1 MLALANLLY
10 CKEETDDMLD
20 IIYSLEDDVAQ
31 QFVDTQTVD
40 DKEGQ
45 VAQ

>member
-1 MLALANLLY
+1 
-10 CKEETDDMLD
+10 MLD

>member
-1 MLALANLLY
+1 
-10 CKEETDDMLD
+10 MLD
-20 IIYSLEDDVAQ
+20 IIYSLEDDVVQ

-40 DKEGQ
+40 DREGQ

>member
-1 MLALANLLY
+1 
-10 CKEETDDMLD
+10 MLD
-20 IIYSLEDDVAQ
+20 IIYSLEGDVVQ

-40 DKEGQ
+40 DREGQ